1 MSGMP
6 YFTTD
11 IGGFNGKPTAEL
23 YTRWMQAGSFMPI
36 FRAHN
41 CECGDPTNTREPWA
55 FGEKAEGIVKQS
67 IEERYKLLP
76 YIYSATKQTTD
87 GNVSL
92 MRPLVMDYTTDANVY
107 GIEDQWMFGP
117 NMLVAPISLEGISK
131 RNIYLP
137 EGTWYDWSSQKT
149 FAGGQT
155 IEYEADLSKI
165 PVFVKEGAIIP
176 QREIQNYTNENP
188 ASMMTLNVYPKQ
200 TGEASSFNLY
210 EDDGQTYKYEKGESA
225 NTLITTS
232 SIRENVT
239 LEISAMKGSFDG
251 RIENRTWSAKI
262 KVNAGDRGLNS
273 VKRNGKKLTL
283 VDSKEA
289 IEKGNEVWYYDSKTE
304 LLYVKTKEVSTS
316 EAQVITTD
324 LKGKTLSKVKH

>member
-1 MSGMP
+1 MSGIP

-11 IGGFNGKPTAEL
+11 IGGFYGKPSEEL

-55 FGEKAEGIVKQS
+55 FGAEVEGIVKQS
-67 IEERYKLLP
+67 IEQRYKLLP

-92 MRPLVMDYTTDANVY
+92 MRPLVMDYATDANVY

-117 NMLVAPISLEGISK
+117 NILVAPISLEGISK
-131 RNIYLP
+131 RSIYLP
-137 EGTWYDWSSQKT
+137 DGTWYDWSTKKT
-149 FAGGQT
+149 FTGGQT

-176 QREIQNYTNENP
+176 QREIQNYTNEKP
-188 ASMMTLNVYPKQ
+188 ASTIALNVYPKQ
-200 TGEASSFNLY
+200 NGEASSFTLY
-210 EDDGQTYKYEKGESA
+210 EDDGQTYKYENGQSA
-225 NTLITTS
+225 ETKIS
-232 SIRENVT
+232 VASHEGNVT
-239 LEISAMKGSFDG
+239 LKISAINGSFDG
-251 RIENRTWSAKI
+251 QIKNRTWSAEI
-262 KVNAGDRGLNS
+262 KANAGDRRLSS
-273 VKRNGKKLTL
+273 VKRNGKKLKL
-283 VDSKEA
+283 VDSKDA
-289 IEKGNEVWYYDSKTE
+289 VEKGNDVWYYDSKTDMIF
-304 LLYVKTKEVSTS
+304 VKTAEVSTD

-324 LKGKTLSKVKH
+324 LKGKR